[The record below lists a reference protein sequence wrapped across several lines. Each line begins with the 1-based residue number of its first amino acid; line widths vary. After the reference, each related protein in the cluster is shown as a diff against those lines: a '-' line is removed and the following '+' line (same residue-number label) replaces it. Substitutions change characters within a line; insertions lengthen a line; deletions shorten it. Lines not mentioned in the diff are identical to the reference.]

1 MGFWLDLWFYWM
13 QISDLIRLRFAL
25 SRLQNFGAFS
35 LLADRPM
42 WFHICNVFA
51 FHDISL
57 L

>member
-25 SRLQNFGAFS
+25 SRLQSFGAFS